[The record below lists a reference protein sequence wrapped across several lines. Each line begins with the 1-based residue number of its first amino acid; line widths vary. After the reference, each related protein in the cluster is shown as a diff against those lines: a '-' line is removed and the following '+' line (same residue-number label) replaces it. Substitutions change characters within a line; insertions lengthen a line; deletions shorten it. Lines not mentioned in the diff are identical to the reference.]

1 MSSMMSFSVW
11 SRPMLGKSTR
21 ANKGS
26 GRPWLLA
33 LEQDGTMVEL
43 EGRLQR
49 APGAAQ
55 AEKCSPCCMDPASFG
70 RVGDRCGIVNT
81 ELVFKKEKEG
91 VRLAGPESSWFIKV
105 CSCKTRTSGTDLPL
119 FILPFYLH

>member
-1 MSSMMSFSVW
+1 MSSIMSFSVW
-11 SRPMLGKSTR
+11 SRPMLGKSTS

-33 LEQDGTMVEL
+33 LEQDGTMVEP

-55 AEKCSPCCMDPASFG
+55 AEKCSPCAQIQHLLG
-70 RVGDRCGIVNT
+70 GLGT
-81 ELVFKKEKEG
+81 
-91 VRLAGPESSWFIKV
+91 AGE
-105 CSCKTRTSGTDLPL
+105 
-119 FILPFYLH
+119 